1 MAIRE
6 KEKVKEEAVNKLQA
20 MERLSHFLEKSRLA
34 EYVDLLQRP
43 SRMIWLN
50 FSAGVARGV
59 GFFVGGVIV
68 VGVLIF
74 ALKMMLHH
82 VGGMPWIGAQLQEMI
97 QWILDIVDQHRG
109 E

>member
-1 MAIRE
+1 MD
-6 KEKVKEEAVNKLQA
+6 KVKVKEEAGRRMEA

-34 EYVDLLQRP
+34 EYVDLLQKP

-59 GFFVGGVIV
+59 GFFVGGVLV
-68 VGVLIF
+68 VGLIILG
-74 ALKMMLHH
+74 LKMMLHH
-82 VGGMPWIGAQLQEMI
+82 VGGMPWIGDQLQEMI
-97 QWILDIVDQHRG
+97 QWVLDIVDQHRG